1 MQKRLYSNLWRTG
14 RKRAPLGFGIHK
26 EMNRSKIPKMSQ
38 AQAGDLQ
45 AAAYSRDGRQKGDAR
60 KAWDE
65 AIQSSASAET
75 IEQMID
81 RG

>member
-1 MQKRLYSNLWRTG
+1 
-14 RKRAPLGFGIHK
+14 
-26 EMNRSKIPKMSQ
+26 MSQ